1 MRKWRPY
8 DVSADD
14 KWVVYH
20 QIVVPKSYRHEILSI
35 AHESPMSGH
44 LGINKTYHKIINHFY
59 WPGLKSDVSKYCKTC
74 HTCQMVG
81 KPNQIIPKAQL
92 QPIPAF
98 DEPFSRI
105 LIDCVGPLPRTKSGN
120 EYLLTIMC
128 TSTRFPEAIPLRN
141 IKTKSIVKAL
151 IKFFTFV
158 SLPKSV
164 QSDQGSNF
172 MSGIFQQ
179 VMHELG
185 IKQYR
190 SSAYHPESQ
199 GALERFHQTLKNMIR
214 SYCFDTEKDWDEG
227 IHLLLFAVRESVQ
240 ESLGFSPFELVF
252 GHSVRGPL
260 KLLKE
265 KFLSNDETPLNLLQ
279 YVSDFR
285 NRLSR
290 ACEVARSN
298 LKTSQGKMKARYDNH
313 VIDRKFKP
321 GDKVLALF
329 PIPGRSLQARYF
341 GPYTTDKKTSDL
353 NYIINTPG
361 RCKNKQMCHVNMLKQ
376 YFDRDSS
383 ISKPITVVNTVPQES
398 NVFEPEVNSDFID
411 KSDPGPSKLENSDI
425 LRNLNN
431 KLSHLEP
438 SQQEELKQLIHEYRH
453 LFPDIPTR
461 TDKIYHDVIVE
472 DSKPI
477 KQHPYRMNPL
487 KQKYLQDEVKYLLEN
502 DFIEPSQS
510 NYSSPC
516 ILVPKSN
523 GTYRMC
529 TDYRKVNSVTKTDS
543 FPIPRI
549 DDCID
554 KVGNSKYVTK
564 FDLLKGFWQ
573 VPLTDRAKEVSAF
586 ATPKGLYQYKVMPF
600 GMKNSPATF
609 QRLVNN
615 VICGLDGCDAYIDDV
630 IIYSDSWSD
639 HLQRIRK
646 FFDRL
651 SKVKLTV
658 NLAKTEF
665 CHATVTF
672 LGHLVGQ
679 GQVKPLEAKVN
690 AISEFPVPKC
700 KRQLMRFLGMASYYR
715 KFCKNF

>member
-1 MRKWRPY
+1 MRKWRSF
-8 DVSADD
+8 DVPADD
-14 KWVVYH
+14 EWAVYH

-35 AHESPMSGH
+35 VHESPMSGH
-44 LGINKTYHKIINHFY
+44 LGRNKTYHKIINHFY

-81 KPNQIIPKAQL
+81 KPNQTIPKAQL

-128 TSTRFPEAIPLRN
+128 TSTRFPEASPLRN

-179 VMHELG
+179 VMHELR

-227 IHLLLFAVRESVQ
+227 IHLLLFAARESVQ
-240 ESLGFSPFELVF
+240 EYE
-252 GHSVRGPL
+252 
-260 KLLKE
+260 
-265 KFLSNDETPLNLLQ
+265 
-279 YVSDFR
+279 
-285 NRLSR
+285 
-290 ACEVARSN
+290 
-298 LKTSQGKMKARYDNH
+298 
-313 VIDRKFKP
+313 
-321 GDKVLALF
+321 
-329 PIPGRSLQARYF
+329 
-341 GPYTTDKKTSDL
+341 
-353 NYIINTPG
+353 
-361 RCKNKQMCHVNMLKQ
+361 
-376 YFDRDSS
+376 
-383 ISKPITVVNTVPQES
+383 
-398 NVFEPEVNSDFID
+398 
-411 KSDPGPSKLENSDI
+411 
-425 LRNLNN
+425 
-431 KLSHLEP
+431 
-438 SQQEELKQLIHEYRH
+438 H
-453 LFPDIPTR
+453 LFPDIPTK

-487 KQKYLQDEVKYLLEN
+487 KQKHLKDEVKYLLEN
-502 DFIEPSQS
+502 DFIEPVQS
-510 NYSSPC
+510 NYSSLC

-554 KVGNSKYVTK
+554 KVGNSEYVTK

-586 ATPKGLYQYKVMPF
+586 ATPNGLYQYKVMPF

-630 IIYSDSWSD
+630 IVYSDSFKESGSSSID
-639 HLQRIRK
+639 
-646 FFDRL
+646 
-651 SKVKLTV
+651 SVK
-658 NLAKTEF
+658 
-665 CHATVTF
+665 
-672 LGHLVGQ
+672 
-679 GQVKPLEAKVN
+679 
-690 AISEFPVPKC
+690 
-700 KRQLMRFLGMASYYR
+700 
-715 KFCKNF
+715 